1 MRPSFCV
8 DRANRSV
15 PRGRMVGKV
24 AYVWGRFRLG
34 LTLDYAVFVFMYLWM
49 YVDAL
54 FWKGIERIEVFRI
67 TVKTTYQLSFN
78 LHVHLYPPHS

>member
-15 PRGRMVGKV
+15 PRGGMVGKV

-34 LTLDYAVFVFMYLWM
+34 LTFDHAVFVFMYLWM
-49 YVDAL
+49 YVDAS
-54 FWKGIERIEVFRI
+54 ERD
-67 TVKTTYQLSFN
+67 
-78 LHVHLYPPHS
+78 

>member
-49 YVDAL
+49 L
-54 FWKGIERIEVFRI
+54 LRIERIEVFRT

>member
-1 MRPSFCV
+1 MRPSSCV

-34 LTLDYAVFVFMYLWM
+34 LTFDHAVFVFMYLWM
-49 YVDAL
+49 YVDAS
-54 FWKGIERIEVFRI
+54 ERD
-67 TVKTTYQLSFN
+67 
-78 LHVHLYPPHS
+78 